1 MRFLRYDEAEPDP
14 RVSGFLSDW
23 SIRKKLLV
31 ALIPAV
37 LCILVVTGFASH
49 LIFSHYFFIAL
60 ERNALVLTMA
70 QAHEI
75 ESLFTNCRN
84 ALSILATKPL
94 DRASLADFLKSHN
107 TVHGGRYLEAAFA
120 GVDPREQIYLLCNRG
135 EIVDIPVE
143 TAALMKNSPLIIPKR
158 GGELQPGDVSP
169 SGPIDLFFPPT
180 VTLPGMASLGMC
192 VFRFI
197 TPVAHADGS
206 LRGYL
211 VLSLD
216 AHAARNIL
224 SLFTSPRS
232 PLYGFPR
239 AAENRYSFYFD
250 EKGWLLFQSENAD
263 EAGKELSVELA
274 RSGMTGDMGRTG
286 FETGFR
292 PSGQHEEYW
301 RIMDEVRG
309 GKSGLASRFSE
320 FFNSK
325 SAASEQFIGY
335 APVRFP
341 VKKGEPD
348 EVIGGIIYVDRSL
361 LPRAAEFGQFN
372 VVFGIGVA
380 SMLTVSLLI
389 YFLSRIITKPILSL
403 AREVTAMHG
412 EGRLRRVEL
421 SDSDHETSVLKRAIN
436 DLIASLTAKD
446 QEIRRKEDYLR
457 TVQSRETVPLDG
469 GGAMASRAGDIL
481 GASPSVSAL
490 MSLIHKTAAA
500 DADVLVVG
508 ETGTGKELTAE
519 AIHKQSSRAGKP
531 FISINCGALDENL
544 LMDALF
550 GHVKGA
556 FSEAKSDR
564 KGAFLAAD
572 GGTLHLDEIGNASVK
587 VQQSLLRALSVRR
600 IRPLGS
606 DAEIEFDARVIAATN
621 VNLKEKVQVGEFR
634 EDLYYRLQVLTIAT
648 PPLRDRMDD
657 IPILAGHF
665 LRQAAGFTGKGDVHL
680 SRGALEKLM
689 RHDWPGNVRELKNC
703 LTRAVA
709 LAERD
714 VIYAEDIKFG
724 DETPR
729 LLPDDVEEALQP
741 PAFFAADP
749 PKTSPDGAV
758 RTGAGPAGER
768 VMPAPQ
774 AKAAPQAPSQE
785 HAGPAA
791 PRPASPGGLN
801 PRQRKALAALSH
813 LAAISRQDYQNAAGP
828 DVPDRTAQHDL
839 KELVARGLLRKSGR
853 GPSTRYHPV
862 PGARDL
868 AQ

>member
-1 MRFLRYDEAEPDP
+1 MRFLRYEETEPDLH
-14 RVSGFLSDW
+14 VSGFLSDW

-37 LCILVVTGFASH
+37 LGILVVTGFASH
-49 LIFSHYFFIAL
+49 LVFTHFFSIAL
-60 ERNALVLTMA
+60 ERNAIVLTLA

-75 ESLFTNCRN
+75 ESLFRDCRN
-84 ALSILATKPL
+84 DLAILAAKPL
-94 DRASLADFLKSHN
+94 DRASLAEFLESRN
-107 TVHGGRYLEAAFA
+107 AVHAGRYREAAFA

-135 EIVDIPVE
+135 EVVDIPVQS
-143 TAALMKNSPLIIPKR
+143 AALMKNSPLIIPKR
-158 GGELQPGDVSP
+158 AGEMRPGDVLP

-180 VTLPGMASLGMC
+180 VSLPGVGSLGLS

-197 TPVAHADGS
+197 TPVTNEDGG

-216 AHAARNIL
+216 TLAARNIL

-250 EKGWLLFQSENAD
+250 DKGWLLFQSENID
-263 EAGKELSVELA
+263 EADKELSVEMA
-274 RSGMTGDMGRTG
+274 RAGLTGDQGRTG
-286 FETGFR
+286 FEAGFR
-292 PSGQHEEYW
+292 PSQQHQEYW
-301 RIMDEVRG
+301 RIMDEVREG
-309 GKSGLASRFSE
+309 RSGLGSAFAE

-325 SAASEQFIGY
+325 SAASEQFLGY

-341 VKKGEPD
+341 VKRDDPGEI
-348 EVIGGIIYVDRSL
+348 VGGIIYVDRSL

-372 VVFGIGVA
+372 LMFGIGVA

-389 YFLSRIITKPILSL
+389 YFLSRIITKPILRL
-403 AREVTAMHG
+403 ARQVTAMHA

-421 SDSDHETSVLKRAIN
+421 PESDHETSVLKRAIN
-436 DLIASLTAKD
+436 ELIASLAAKD
-446 QEIRRKEDYLR
+446 QEIRRKEEYLR
-457 TVQSRETVPLDG
+457 TVQSRETVRLDG
-469 GGAMASRAGDIL
+469 GGPMAARAGDIL
-481 GASPSVSAL
+481 GASPSVTSL
-490 MSLIHKTAAA
+490 LSLIHKTAAA

-572 GGTLHLDEIGNASVK
+572 GGTLHLDEIGNASAK

-606 DAEIEFDARVIAATN
+606 DAENDFDARVIAATN
-621 VNLKEKVQVGEFR
+621 VNLKEKVQAGDFR

-648 PPLRDRMDD
+648 PPLRERMED

-665 LRQAAGFTGKGDVHL
+665 LRQAAGFTGKGELQL

-709 LAERD
+709 LAERE
-714 VIYAEDIKFG
+714 VIYAEDVKFG

-729 LLPDDVEEALQP
+729 LLPDDVEES
-741 PAFFAADP
+741 PAPGFFAAD
-749 PKTSPDGAV
+749 
-758 RTGAGPAGER
+758 
-768 VMPAPQ
+768 
-774 AKAAPQAPSQE
+774 AAPPVSAPPVLEGPERSGLGSSGGRDQP
-785 HAGPAA
+785 GGTPPPPFPPGTPAA
-791 PRPASPGGLN
+791 QPPTADGLN
-801 PRQRKALAALSH
+801 PRQRKALAALAH

-828 DVPDRTAQHDL
+828 DIPDRTAQHDL
-839 KELVARGLLRKSGR
+839 KELVAKGLLRKSGR

-862 PGARDL
+862 PGGTAL
-868 AQ
+868 A

>member
-1 MRFLRYDEAEPDP
+1 MRFLRYEDNETAAQA
-14 RVSGFLSDW
+14 SAFLSDW

-31 ALIPAV
+31 TMIPAV
-37 LCILVVTGFASH
+37 VCILVVTGYASH
-49 LIFSHYFFIAL
+49 LLFTHYFSIAL
-60 ERNALVLTMA
+60 ERNAIVLTMA

-75 ESLFTNCRN
+75 EALFATCRN
-84 ALSILATKPL
+84 ELSILATRRL
-94 DRASLADFLKSHN
+94 DKASLAEFLKSRN
-107 TVHGGRYLEAAFA
+107 SVYGGRYREVVFA

-135 EIVDIPVE
+135 EIADIPVE
-143 TAALMKNSPLIIPKR
+143 SAALMKNSPLIIPKR
-158 GGELQPGDVSP
+158 AGEMRPGDVLP

-180 VTLPGMASLGMC
+180 VSLPGVGNLSLS

-197 TPVAHADGS
+197 TPVVNADGA

-224 SLFTSPRS
+224 SLFTSSKS

-250 EKGWLLFQSENAD
+250 DKGWILFQSENAD
-263 EAGKELSVELA
+263 EQEKELSVELA
-274 RSGMTGDMGRTG
+274 RSGLTGDQGRTG

-292 PSGQHEEYW
+292 PSQQHQEYW
-301 RIMDEVRG
+301 RMMEEVRAG
-309 GKSGLASRFSE
+309 RSGLGSAFAA

-325 SAASEQFIGY
+325 SVASEQFLGF

-341 VKKGEPD
+341 VKANDPG

-372 VVFGIGVA
+372 VMFGIGVA
-380 SMLTVSLLI
+380 SMLAVSLLI
-389 YFLSRIITKPILSL
+389 YFLSRIITRPILRL
-403 AREVTAMHG
+403 ATEVTAMHA
-412 EGRLRRVEL
+412 EGRLRRMEL
-421 SDSDHETSVLKRAIN
+421 PESDHETSVLKRSIN
-436 DLIASLTAKD
+436 DLIASLSAKD
-446 QEIRRKEDYLR
+446 QEIRRKEEYLR
-457 TVQSRETVPLDG
+457 TVQARETVRLDG
-469 GGAMASRAGDIL
+469 GSALVAKAGDIL
-481 GASPSVSAL
+481 GASPPISTL
-490 MSLIHKTAAA
+490 LSLITKTAAA

-519 AIHKQSSRAGKP
+519 AIHKQSARSGKP

-544 LMDALF
+544 LMDAIF

-606 DAEIEFDARVIAATN
+606 DAEIDFDARVIAATN
-621 VNLKEKVQVGEFR
+621 VNLKEKVQKGEFR
-634 EDLYYRLQVLTIAT
+634 EDLYYRLQVLTIST
-648 PPLRDRMDD
+648 PPLRERMED
-657 IPILAGHF
+657 IPLLAGHF
-665 LRQAAGFTGKGDVHL
+665 LRQAAGFTGKGEAHL

-709 LAERD
+709 LAERE

-724 DETPR
+724 DECPR
-729 LLPDDVEEALQP
+729 LLPDDVEETAAP
-741 PAFFAADP
+741 GVFAADAP
-749 PKTSPDGAV
+749 TSRHDAF
-758 RTGAGPAGER
+758 PAGRTDPPPPEA
-768 VMPAPQ
+768 V
-774 AKAAPQAPSQE
+774 K
-785 HAGPAA
+785 
-791 PRPASPGGLN
+791 PRPATPSHRAGRPPEPVPGASSSAPGLN
-801 PRQRKALAALSH
+801 PRQRKALAALAH
-813 LAAISRQDYQNAAGP
+813 LAAISRQDYQEAAGS

-839 KELVARGLLRKSGR
+839 KELVEKGFLHKSGR
-853 GPSTRYHPV
+853 GPSTRYHP
-862 PGARDL
+862 ARGL
-868 AQ
+868 TELT